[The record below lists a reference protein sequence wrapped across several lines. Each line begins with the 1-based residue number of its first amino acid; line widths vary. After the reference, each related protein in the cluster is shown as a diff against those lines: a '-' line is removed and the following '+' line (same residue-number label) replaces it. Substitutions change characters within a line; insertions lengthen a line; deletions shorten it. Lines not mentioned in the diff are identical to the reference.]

1 MTNQLTVVRGYAQ
14 MAAFGKP
21 DPATADFLAKI
32 NASITVIQRQI
43 AFMRMYHDLGV
54 KAPSWFRI
62 DDLVRSARPADLSVS
77 STCSGTEIFADPM
90 IGNVFSNLFDNAVRH
105 GKTVTLI
112 TVQCERVG
120 ENLVI
125 TVEDNGD
132 GIPLDEK
139 QKIFEKGF
147 GRNTGFGLF
156 LTREILAITDITIQ
170 ETGIQGK
177 GARFEI
183 KVPTGGYRFTE
194 E

>member
-1 MTNQLTVVRGYAQ
+1 

-32 NASITVIQRQI
+32 DASITVIQRQI